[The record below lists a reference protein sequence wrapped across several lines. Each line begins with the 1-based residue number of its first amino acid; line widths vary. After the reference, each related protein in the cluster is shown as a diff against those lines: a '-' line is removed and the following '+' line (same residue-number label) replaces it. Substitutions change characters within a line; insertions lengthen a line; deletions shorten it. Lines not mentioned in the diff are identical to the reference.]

1 MPLNIEGPDGLG
13 REEVLRMSPRKK
25 MPAGSRLQEGNREWE
40 GWRQPENACHFCD
53 TGSVR
58 WSGTGENDEN
68 GDEVFMEIK
77 AIATGR

>member
-1 MPLNIEGPDGLG
+1 
-13 REEVLRMSPRKK
+13 
-25 MPAGSRLQEGNREWE
+25 MPARSKG
-40 GWRQPENACHFCD
+40 D

-68 GDEVFMEIK
+68 GDEIFMEIK

>member
-1 MPLNIEGPDGLG
+1 MVWAERRFRGCLQEKKCQQGPGCRRAIGSG
-13 REEVLRMSPRKK
+13 RAGGNLK
-25 MPAGSRLQEGNREWE
+25 MPARSKG
-40 GWRQPENACHFCD
+40 H

-58 WSGTGENDEN
+58 WSGTGENEN